1 MADDLSDKL
10 KGMLENPDILN
21 LIGNLASGA
30 GLGDNAENSA
40 EITQNDAASS
50 IKAALNSINTH
61 GDNRITLLN
70 ALKPY
75 MREGR
80 AKHIDTA
87 IKILKISKI
96 SSVFKDL

>member
-1 MADDLSDKL
+1 MANDFQDKL
-10 KGMLENPDILN
+10 KGMLENPEILN
-21 LIGNLASGA
+21 LIGNLAGGMGISE
-30 GLGDNAENSA
+30 DNDSSNKIADS
-40 EITQNDAASS
+40 DAASS
-50 IKAALNSINTH
+50 IKTALNSINAR

-80 AKHIDTA
+80 ARHIDTA